1 MFLHV
6 CQMSSAILKLNIYG
20 HMAFL
25 KWSVSLPCSKYL
37 HELDSLDKMTREFE
51 SILFNWIKYI
61 WSCRYRYSELNYYA
75 TNQLILLRK
84 ELTFLLQ
91 NEWYQV
97 IPQVFHLLHSTAGK
111 PVDSTMLL
119 RKVLTQNLQEGDDI
133 ALPFQDQIMFEIS
146 EQSFDDVQQN
156 EKKKSKISSSIE
168 GLDDT
173 QKKLF
178 DELISCGYEDFLILE
193 AILHQKISD
202 IYNAM
207 EWIDDCP
214 NDERTTFETFW
225 SELNNGDTKNSHDN
239 VLKSPIQESNSINI
253 LHQGEELDV
262 TPIASSFFH
271 MNEKNLTRYNTYFL
285 KMLTYFEDI
294 YNDSLLQIIMC

>member
-1 MFLHV
+1 MFLRV
-6 CQMSSAILKLNIYG
+6 YQMSSAIHKLNIYG

-25 KWSVSLPCSKYL
+25 KWSISLPCSKYL
-37 HELDSLDKMTREFE
+37 HELDSLDKMTHEFE

-84 ELTFLLQ
+84 ELTFLMQ
-91 NEWYQV
+91 NELYPI
-97 IPQVFHLLHSTAGK
+97 IPQVFHLLHSTAAK
-111 PVDSTMLL
+111 PVDSTVLL
-119 RKVLTQNLQEGDDI
+119 TKVLAQNLQEDDDI
-133 ALPFQDQIMFEIS
+133 ALPSQDQIMFEFS
-146 EQSFDDVQQN
+146 EQSFDDVQKN
-156 EKKKSKISSSIE
+156 EKKTSKIVSSIE

-178 DELISCGYEDFLILE
+178 DELINCGYQDFLILE
-193 AILHQKISD
+193 AILNQEISD

-214 NDERTTFETFW
+214 NDELAKFESLWT
-225 SELNNGDTKNSHDN
+225 ELYNGGTKSSHDN
-239 VLKSPIQESNSINI
+239 VLKSPIQDSNSINI
-253 LHQGEELDV
+253 LHQDEELDV

-271 MNEKNLTRYNTYFL
+271 MNERNLNRYNA
-285 KMLTYFEDI
+285 
-294 YNDSLLQIIMC
+294 

>member
-1 MFLHV
+1 
-6 CQMSSAILKLNIYG
+6 MSSAIHKLNIYG

-37 HELDSLDKMTREFE
+37 YELNNLDKMTHEFE

-84 ELTFLLQ
+84 ELTSLLQ
-91 NEWYQV
+91 NELYQI
-97 IPQVFHLLHSTAGK
+97 IPQVFHLLYSTAGK
-111 PVDSTMLL
+111 PVDSTVLL
-119 RKVLTQNLQEGDDI
+119 RKVLTQNLQEDDDI
-133 ALPFQDQIMFEIS
+133 ASPSQDQIMFEIS
-146 EQSFDDVQQN
+146 EKSFDDVQKN
-156 EKKKSKISSSIE
+156 EKKTSKIVSSIE

-178 DELISCGYEDFLILE
+178 NELICLGYDDFLILE
-193 AILHQKISD
+193 AILHEEISD
-202 IYNAM
+202 IYSAM

-214 NDERTTFETFW
+214 NDERAKFQTFW
-225 SELNNGDTKNSHDN
+225 IELHNGDTKSSNDN
-239 VLKSPIQESNSINI
+239 ALKSPIEDSNPINI
-253 LHQGEELDV
+253 FHQGEELNV

-271 MNEKNLTRYNTYFL
+271 MNEKNLTRYNTYFW
-285 KMLTYFEDI
+285 K
-294 YNDSLLQIIMC
+294 C